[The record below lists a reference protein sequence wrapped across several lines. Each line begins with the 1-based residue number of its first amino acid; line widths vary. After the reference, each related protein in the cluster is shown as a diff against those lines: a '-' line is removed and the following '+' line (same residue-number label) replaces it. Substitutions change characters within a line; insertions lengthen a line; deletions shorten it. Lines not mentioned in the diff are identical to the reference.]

1 MEMINRKMYHLSSA
15 RMGRRIRA
23 LVVVG
28 LSTMLS
34 ACGQGGDISDL
45 RDFTENAF
53 KDHTPEV
60 DPLPA
65 LQPQAI
71 FIYTA
76 SALTD
81 PFDRENLKEK
91 IEEVPTSGG
100 ADAPDRSRR
109 KEPLEAFPIDAL
121 KMVGLLNQDGENWAV
136 VRAPDNTVHRVRR
149 GNYMGVNYGEILAV
163 NDNTVEVSEL
173 VRNPVGQWERKEA
186 SLILVE

>member
-1 MEMINRKMYHLSSA
+1 MEMTNRLFHRCTAHRL
-15 RMGRRIRA
+15 RVIVVTVFA
-23 LVVVG
+23 LLLTG
-28 LSTMLS
+28 
-34 ACGQGGDISDL
+34 CDQGGDISDL
-45 RDFTENAF
+45 QDFTENAF
-53 KDHTPEV
+53 KDHKPEV

-76 SALTD
+76 SSLTD
-81 PFDRENLKEK
+81 PFDQENLKEK
-91 IEEVPTSGG
+91 IEELPASGG

-163 NDNTVEVSEL
+163 NDNTVEISEL
-173 VRNPVGQWERKEA
+173 VKNPVGQWERKEA